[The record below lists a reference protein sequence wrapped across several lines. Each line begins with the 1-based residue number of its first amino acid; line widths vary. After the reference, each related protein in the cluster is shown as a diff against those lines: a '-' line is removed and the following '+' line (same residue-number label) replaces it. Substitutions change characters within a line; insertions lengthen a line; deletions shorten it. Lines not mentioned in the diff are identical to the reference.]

1 MASFTDVDKHDVN
14 ALHLLGALKAV
25 ISDVKKQDSNKTPN
39 GKNKGKNG
47 NKNNGNQV
55 DTTVTSNSPTWEQVE
70 QILTNY
76 TYHIVGLIKDSKT
89 ATDVII
95 EEVKQNAK
103 DENKDLKKKLVTKS
117 LDLEKL
123 QQYQNRDVIKI
134 CGVAEPTGLDPRQH
148 ENTNQTVK
156 DVFSKLNNTV
166 ITDQDISVTHR
177 IRSKVQRPGQP
188 KAILFKAA
196 RRDFRNKLM
205 RMKRDMRENQD
216 FKGDYPDVFMVEQ
229 LTPMRSKVAYKLRH
243 DQNIEK
249 CWTIDGKIK
258 VVKVGASS
266 QDRPITIDSLADLK
280 DLGWHQK
287 DIDELALSE

>member
-1 MASFTDVDKHDVN
+1 MN
-14 ALHLLGALKAV
+14 
-25 ISDVKKQDSNKTPN
+25 
-39 GKNKGKNG
+39 
-47 NKNNGNQV
+47 
-55 DTTVTSNSPTWEQVE
+55 
-70 QILTNY
+70 
-76 TYHIVGLIKDSKT
+76 
-89 ATDVII
+89 
-95 EEVKQNAK
+95 
-103 DENKDLKKKLVTKS
+103 KS

-134 CGVAEPTGLDPRQH
+134 CGVTEPSNLGPRDH

-156 DVFSKLNNTV
+156 NIFSKLNTV

-177 IRSKVQRPGQP
+177 IKSKIQQAGKP
-188 KAILFKAA
+188 KAILFKAS

-205 RMKRDMRENQD
+205 RMKRDMRENQE
-216 FKGDYPDVFMVEQ
+216 FKNEYPNVFMVEH
-229 LTPMRSKVAYKLRH
+229 LTPLRSKVAYKLRH
-243 DQNIEK
+243 DNNIEK

-280 DLGWHQK
+280 DLGWHQN